1 MYLLNRFYLFDA
13 NWRLNYSDR
22 DQVKT
27 YQQKISK
34 WQAHVEERL
43 KVLGQRT
50 GTSFLILLVVRRTSE
65 NLGRLC

>member
-50 GTSFLILLVVRRTSE
+50 GTSFLIL
-65 NLGRLC
+65 